1 MTGHSLVPMAAKVAG
16 MDFQQL
22 VLRILELAHVG

>member
-1 MTGHSLVPMAAKVAG
+1 VPMAARQAG
-16 MDFQQL
+16 ISFEQL

>member
-1 MTGHSLVPMAAKVAG
+1 LVPMAARQAG
-16 MDFQQL
+16 ISFEQL